1 MNWLSINQAEPVA
14 FERIRFVSELDRS
27 LAGPM
32 VEIGVLPGATQV
44 GLGKRSWYEL
54 AEWLGQR
61 GIVGTMAG
69 LYWSHRRT
77 RLDDLTPR
85 VSYLYRVEYEAM
97 ALVWME
103 RVEDQVR
110 FEREVLKRF
119 GRPVQMGQAHCF
131 TRQRWSRT

>member
-1 MNWLSINQAEPVA
+1 M
-14 FERIRFVSELDRS
+14 
-27 LAGPM
+27 AGP
-32 VEIGVLPGATQV
+32 
-44 GLGKRSWYEL
+44 
-54 AEWLGQR
+54 
-61 GIVGTMAG
+61 
-69 LYWSHRRT
+69 YWSHWRT

-131 TRQRWSRT
+131 TRQEMEQNLNIVGEVRRNLIREVLHRVGPGPGEHINMRLHG